1 MAINSINTVT
11 AAAAASTQTTTKS
24 AEKTSETTK
33 KAASSKTASGVI
45 YEKSSDSRTD
55 KASNKTTSKTDNAA
69 IVAKLKADA
78 EQRTAQLRSIVEQMM
93 TKQGVAIGTADD
105 MWKFLAKGDFTVSA
119 DVKAQA
125 QADIA
130 DDGYWGVEQTSDRI
144 LDFAKALSGGDS
156 EKADAMLEAFKKG
169 FEQATKAWGDKLPD
183 ISQSVIIT
191 RMEGRTPVPSRES
204 IQSFAAHQATMVVFL
219 STGLLEELSRELIA
233 GGYTADTPA
242 AIVYKATWP
251 EEKTFVCTV
260 GTLAETAKKN
270 QITKTALMIIGNAV
284 SQGNY
289 RRSDLYNPAFTTEF
303 REAEK

>member
-93 TKQGVAIGTADD
+93 TKQGVAIGTADS
-105 MWKFLAKGDFTVSA
+105 MWSFLAKGDFTVDEA
-119 DVKAQA
+119 TRAQA

-130 DDGYWGVEQTSDRI
+130 EDGYWGVNQTSDRI
-144 LDFAKALSGGDS
+144 IQFANALTGGDPDKIES
-156 EKADAMLEAFKKG
+156 MREAFKKG
-169 FEQATKAWGDKLPD
+169 YAQAEKTWGGSLPEISQKTYDAVMEKFDKL
-183 ISQSVIIT
+183 
-191 RMEGRTPVPSRES
+191 
-204 IQSFAAHQATMVVFL
+204 AADA
-219 STGLLEELSRELIA
+219 GL
-233 GGYTADTPA
+233 
-242 AIVYKATWP
+242 
-251 EEKTFVCTV
+251 
-260 GTLAETAKKN
+260 
-270 QITKTALMIIGNAV
+270 
-284 SQGNY
+284 
-289 RRSDLYNPAFTTEF
+289 TTE
-303 REAEK
+303 E

>member
-55 KASNKTTSKTDNAA
+55 KASNKTTNKTDNAA

-130 DDGYWGVEQTSDRI
+130 DDGYWG
-144 LDFAKALSGGDS
+144 
-156 EKADAMLEAFKKG
+156 EAFKKG

-183 ISQSVIIT
+183 ISQ
-191 RMEGRTPVPSRES
+191 RTYD
-204 IQSFAAHQATMVVFL
+204 AVVEKFNKWKNGTEDA
-219 STGLLEELSRELIA
+219 ST
-233 GGYTADTPA
+233 
-242 AIVYKATWP
+242 
-251 EEKTFVCTV
+251 
-260 GTLAETAKKN
+260 
-270 QITKTALMIIGNAV
+270 
-284 SQGNY
+284 
-289 RRSDLYNPAFTTEF
+289 
-303 REAEK
+303 EA

>member
-11 AAAAASTQTTTKS
+11 AAAAASTQTTTKT
-24 AEKTSETTK
+24 AEKTSEITK
-33 KAASSKTASGVI
+33 KADSSKTA
-45 YEKSSDSRTD
+45 SDSRTD

-105 MWKFLAKGDFTVSA
+105 MWKFLAKGDFSVSA

-144 LDFAKALSGGDS
+144 LDFAKALSGDDPD
-156 EKADAMLEAFKKG
+156 KADAMLEAFKKG

-183 ISQSVIIT
+183 ISQ
-191 RMEGRTPVPSRES
+191 RTYD
-204 IQSFAAHQATMVVFL
+204 AVVEKFNKWKNGTEDA
-219 STGLLEELSRELIA
+219 ST
-233 GGYTADTPA
+233 
-242 AIVYKATWP
+242 
-251 EEKTFVCTV
+251 
-260 GTLAETAKKN
+260 
-270 QITKTALMIIGNAV
+270 
-284 SQGNY
+284 
-289 RRSDLYNPAFTTEF
+289 
-303 REAEK
+303 EA